1 MVFRKTNLDVEV
13 FAMPCGGV
21 LRKTRL
27 RKATRHLRQAA
38 AELTSNS
45 CGRWAKE
52 IGVKPDKDR
61 DLVCL
66 GCLIFSGLDIK

>member
-13 FAMPCGGV
+13 FEMPCGGI

-38 AELTSNS
+38 AESQGKVLTWL
-45 CGRWAKE
+45 GKGD
-52 IGVKPDKDR
+52 GVKTR
-61 DLVCL
+61 C
-66 GCLIFSGLDIK
+66 GWGFGGFGRY